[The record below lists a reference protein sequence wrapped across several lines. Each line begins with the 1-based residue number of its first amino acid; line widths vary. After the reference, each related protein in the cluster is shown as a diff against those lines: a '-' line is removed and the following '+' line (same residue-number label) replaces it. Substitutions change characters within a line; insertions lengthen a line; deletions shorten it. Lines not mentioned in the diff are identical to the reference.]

1 MAKQSNID
9 AIVPKARSR
18 KKVVA
23 KQRRN
28 SRVYKRI
35 ADLSVPFCEKGAATE
50 HMIKDRSKNGLF
62 DCSVVCC
69 DVVEMTGVEPV
80 SENIFTPAS
89 TSVDCELRFPLHT
102 AHNQAICYGS
112 FVNRDCPQ
120 SKGQFMGTTMV
131 DASGPCRGQQR
142 LRRLRKIRQRKLN
155 YC

>member
-9 AIVPKARSR
+9 AVVPKARSR

-50 HMIKDRSKNGLF
+50 HTKNDHLKSGHF

-69 DVVEMTGVEPV
+69 DVVGMTRFEL
-80 SENIFTPAS
+80 A
-89 TSVDCELRFPLHT
+89 TS
-102 AHNQAICYGS
+102 
-112 FVNRDCPQ
+112 
-120 SKGQFMGTTMV
+120 
-131 DASGPCRGQQR
+131 
-142 LRRLRKIRQRKLN
+142 
-155 YC
+155 

>member
-1 MAKQSNID
+1 MHRSKEQCIFMAKQSNID
-9 AIVPKARSR
+9 AVVPKARSR

-50 HMIKDRSKNGLF
+50 HTKNDHLKSGHF

-89 TSVDCELRFPLHT
+89 TGVGYKLSFPSYTPYSQGLY
-102 AHNQAICYGS
+102 YGS
-112 FVNRDCPQ
+112 FKIHDCTRN
-120 SKGQFMGTTMV
+120 KMQFTFTTRY
-131 DASGPCRGQQR
+131 SP
-142 LRRLRKIRQRKLN
+142 
-155 YC
+155 

>member
-9 AIVPKARSR
+9 AVVPKARSR

-50 HMIKDRSKNGLF
+50 HTKNDHLKSGHF

-69 DVVEMTGVEPV
+69 DVELSSRFELP
-80 SENIFTPAS
+80 
-89 TSVDCELRFPLHT
+89 TSSLP
-102 AHNQAICYGS
+102 
-112 FVNRDCPQ
+112 
-120 SKGQFMGTTMV
+120 
-131 DASGPCRGQQR
+131 
-142 LRRLRKIRQRKLN
+142 RKCSAN
-155 YC
+155 